1 MSSRADREKEAQK
14 KWNRY
19 LVAVLIV
26 IIICVVSYVN
36 FVEPFIE
43 RTEDQCRKDGVVSI
57 ETAFIIDA
65 TDHFSESQA
74 ERINLE
80 VKDIIES
87 AEIDER
93 FTVYV
98 LDDKFSDANSK
109 IPHIIVCNPGDG
121 KGKSEFT
128 NNLRRL
134 NKNWDEKF
142 YSQITSTIENLVGEG
157 RANQSPILEM
167 IEFASINT
175 MSKSKAKSKRM
186 ILISDMLHH
195 NKEYSHYTSSHDFEE
210 FKKLAYYVDIRPQL
224 LDVNVKIFYLAS
236 SKNISLQ
243 KIRHANFWKNYVLN
257 AGGKLDSE
265 EFMTSVN

>member
-1 MSSRADREKEAQK
+1 MSSRTDRERKAQEQGR
-14 KWNRY
+14 RY
-19 LVAVLIV
+19 LVVAIIMLIIFV
-26 IIICVVSYVN
+26 GLYAN
-36 FVEPFIE
+36 FVKSPIE
-43 RTEDQCRKDGVVSI
+43 RLEDQCRKDGVVSI

-74 ERINLE
+74 RRINLE
-80 VKDIIES
+80 VKDIIKS

-128 NNLRRL
+128 NNVRRL
-134 NKNWDEKF
+134 DKNWDEKF

-167 IEFASINT
+167 IEFASIDT
-175 MSKSKAKSKRM
+175 MSKSKAKSKRL

-210 FKKLAYYVDIRPQL
+210 FKKLAYYVDVRPQL
-224 LDVNVKIFYLAS
+224 RDVDVKIFYLAS

>member
-1 MSSRADREKEAQK
+1 MSSRADRERKAQEQG
-14 KWNRY
+14 RRS
-19 LVAVLIV
+19 LVVA
-26 IIICVVSYVN
+26 IIMLTIFVGLYAN
-36 FVEPFIE
+36 FVKSPIE
-43 RTEDQCRKDGVVSI
+43 RSDDQCRKDGVVSI

-74 ERINLE
+74 KRINLE
-80 VKDIIES
+80 VQDIIKS

-98 LDDKFSDANSK
+98 LDDKFSEANSK
-109 IPHIIVCNPGDG
+109 IPHIIVCNPGDA
-121 KGKSEFT
+121 KGKSKLT

-157 RANQSPILEM
+157 RANQSPILEI